1 MNNGVLPVRAVCPG
15 SFDPITRGHLD
26 IIGRA
31 AEVFSEVIVA
41 VGRNSTKNYMF
52 DFDERL
58 ELCADAVAG
67 LPNVRV
73 APIEGLL
80 VDFCRAQ
87 DARVIVKGVR
97 FGSDFDYELQMS
109 QLNRQLS
116 GIETVLLPAGRE
128 YGTVSSSMLREVAY
142 NGADISQF
150 VTPAVNDAV
159 LAKMRR
165 NRD

>member
-1 MNNGVLPVRAVCPG
+1 MNNGVMPVRAVCPG

-26 IIGRA
+26 IISRA
-31 AEVFSEVIVA
+31 CEVFSEVIVA

-52 DFDERL
+52 DFDERI
-58 ELCADAVAG
+58 ELCADAVSS
-67 LPNVRV
+67 LPNARV
-73 APIEGLL
+73 AAIEGLL
-80 VDFCRAQ
+80 VDFCKAN

-128 YGTVSSSMLREVAY
+128 YGTISSSMLREVAHA
-142 NGADISQF
+142 GADISQF
-150 VTPAVNDAV
+150 VTPAVNAAV
-159 LAKMRR
+159 RAKLS
-165 NRD
+165 